1 VPVVE
6 IEHDGIGRGLR
17 PAMLAQDLS
26 RADHMGTFRLKPVAS
41 SFETARS
48 LSSGRASRGP
58 VGASSG

>member
-1 VPVVE
+1 MSDEV
-6 IEHDGIGRGLR
+6 IDG
-17 PAMLAQDLS
+17 PAQYGGGARALPLFSLS
-26 RADHMGTFRLKPVAS
+26 GMSCTSMTSSLVAS